1 MLSEFPQVS
10 STNKFTE
17 NTKKQSFTVDH
28 FEILKQRHLLA
39 SYYFPWN
46 QIIYLDSHSYWL
58 RLPSQFSLAQVK
70 VTSS

>member
-1 MLSEFPQVS
+1 MLSGFPQVS

-17 NTKKQSFTVDH
+17 NTQKQSFTVDY
-28 FEILKQRHLLA
+28 FEILKQRHLLI
-39 SYYFPWN
+39 SYDFAWN